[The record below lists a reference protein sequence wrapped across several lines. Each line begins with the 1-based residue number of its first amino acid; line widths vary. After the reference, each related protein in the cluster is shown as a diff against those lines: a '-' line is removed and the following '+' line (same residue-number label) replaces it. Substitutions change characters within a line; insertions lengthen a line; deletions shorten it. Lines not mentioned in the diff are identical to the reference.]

1 MRTLGEVSKKE
12 RSYAAPLFH
21 RKEDERDFLFGWK
34 RPEMIIEVGDIFHS
48 LSIHYTDGYKSV
60 DTTHPWERG
69 AIDSKNW
76 AIGDSVLVK
85 PDVTDNKR
93 TYHKPL

>member
-34 RPEMIIEVGDIFHS
+34 RSEMMIEAGDISHP

-60 DTTHPWERG
+60 DTAHLWEVYALIRSNRM
-69 AIDSKNW
+69 ILH
-76 AIGDSVLVK
+76 IFVK
-85 PDVTDNKR
+85 KALAR
-93 TYHKPL
+93 YQG